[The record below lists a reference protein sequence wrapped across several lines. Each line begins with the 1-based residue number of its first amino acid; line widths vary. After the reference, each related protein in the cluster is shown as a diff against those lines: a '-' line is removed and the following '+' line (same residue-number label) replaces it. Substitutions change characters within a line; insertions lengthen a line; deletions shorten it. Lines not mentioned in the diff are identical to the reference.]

1 MTQRRYRKQR
11 RAEQEAETRRRI
23 VRAAVAL
30 HGEAGPRDTTVSAV
44 AGRAGVQRL
53 TVYRHFPDLASLFS
67 ACTEHWLGEN
77 PPPSPGDWADR
88 AEPAERTRAA
98 LAALYAYYRETEYMW
113 HRAYRDL
120 DTVPAL
126 QGPMAA
132 FERHL
137 DGIRD
142 DLVTAWRGTTAT
154 PRLATVL
161 GHAVRFRSWQTLAA
175 EGFPA
180 DVLADLVT
188 RWAAAVAELD

>member
-30 HGEAGPRDTTVSAV
+30 HGEAGPRDTTISAV
-44 AGRAGVQRL
+44 AERAGVQRL

-67 ACTEHWLGEN
+67 TCTEHWLGEN
-77 PPPSPGDWADR
+77 PPPSPGDWVDR
-88 AEPAERTRAA
+88 VEPAERTRAA
-98 LAALYAYYRETEYMW
+98 LTALYAYYRETEYMW

-126 QGPMAA
+126 HAPMAA

-142 DLVTAWRGTTAT
+142 DLVTAWYGTRTA
-154 PRLATVL
+154 PRLTTVL
-161 GHAVRFRSWQTLAA
+161 GHAVRFRSWQTLAS
-175 EGFPA
+175 EGLA
-180 DVLADLVT
+180 VEVLADLVT
-188 RWAAAVAELD
+188 RWAAVVADLD